1 VTLKQLG
8 TALYATYLTNKYAL
22 KCKFAPN
29 NAEVRRI
36 RDEYAVI
43 LMKHLGIEIIVSN
56 PEKAPTEKA
65 VILCNHRSVI
75 DPLLIDLALVPTP
88 LYGLWIA
95 KKELYNSFFFGL
107 FVRNAGTILLDRESS
122 QMGGFFK
129 DVKES
134 VKNDCSICIFPEGT
148 RNKTDKN
155 LTEFKEGAKII
166 ALKNRLQIIPMHIRT
181 NANEAL
187 KQAMSKDKEI
197 VKIYVEYGDA
207 IDPKDKSMSLEENYR
222 KQFDIVD

>member
-1 VTLKQLG
+1 MTLKQIG
-8 TALYATYLTNKYAL
+8 TALYATYLTNKYGL

-29 NAEVRRI
+29 NEEIRRI

-43 LMKHLGIEIIVSN
+43 LMKHLGIKIVVTN
-56 PEKAPTEKA
+56 PEKAPNEKC
-65 VILCNHRSVI
+65 VVLCNHRSSI
-75 DPLLIDLALVPTP
+75 DPLIIDLALVPTP
-88 LYGLWIA
+88 VYGLWIA

-129 DVKES
+129 DVKEA
-134 VKNDCSICIFPEGT
+134 VANDCSICIFPEGT
-148 RNKTDKN
+148 RNKTEKN

-166 ALKNRLQIIPMHIRT
+166 ALKNRLPIIPMYIKS
-181 NANEAL
+181 NANKAL
-187 KQAMSKDKEI
+187 KEAMKDDSDIVTIEI
-197 VKIYVEYGDA
+197 EYGDP

-222 KQFDIVD
+222 KQFNIVD